1 MGSTLTPLLLCRK
14 LELPPVSGSAEGE
27 SIHLPEP
34 ELLLMCHPAPLHLRP
49 LLSSLPWFP
58 LPLSPLSLC
67 SPANLRW
74 QQHREVAALTASSPE
89 PSGSKEQRAAPG
101 LTCGSNF
108 SLLSKKCIHSACLG
122 PGDYRAQMGSS
133 EKEYESSSLVSSLA
147 HPSSPKPPLVS
158 RVLPQR

>member
-1 MGSTLTPLLLCRK
+1 VNYKNRRIG
-14 LELPPVSGSAEGE
+14 
-27 SIHLPEP
+27 
-34 ELLLMCHPAPLHLRP
+34 
-49 LLSSLPWFP
+49 
-58 LPLSPLSLC
+58 
-67 SPANLRW
+67 N
-74 QQHREVAALTASSPE
+74 REKGGYDQTKEIKEYYITYS
-89 PSGSKEQRAAPG
+89 SGSKEQRAAPG

-147 HPSSPKPPLVS
+147 HPSSPKPPLDS

>member
-1 MGSTLTPLLLCRK
+1 MSCEGDGVRSQFPSVVSLGGDGIQTPVKSPCLLHSVNYKNRRI
-14 LELPPVSGSAEGE
+14 G
-27 SIHLPEP
+27 
-34 ELLLMCHPAPLHLRP
+34 
-49 LLSSLPWFP
+49 
-58 LPLSPLSLC
+58 
-67 SPANLRW
+67 N
-74 QQHREVAALTASSPE
+74 REKGGYDQTKEIKEYYITYS
-89 PSGSKEQRAAPG
+89 SGSKEQRAAPG